1 MIREITTDEINEAYT
16 HTIREEN
23 EKAIVTAI
31 NSQTLTAPILAR
43 EGMTMENQKSLY
55 EIKIKL
61 KKCCLTCKH
70 FDPSGIKGL
79 GLYMACVGEGQERV
93 IACGHMAVCKEYLE
107 NDD

>member
-1 MIREITTDEINEAYT
+1 MIREMTADEINEAYT

-23 EKAIVTAI
+23 EKSIIAAI
-31 NSQTLTAPILAR
+31 NSQTLTAPILTR
-43 EGMTMENQKSLY
+43 EGMTMETPKSLY

-61 KKCCLTCKH
+61 KKCCLTCEH

-79 GLYMACVGEGQERV
+79 GLYMACGGVEQERV
-93 IACGHMAVCKEYLE
+93 ITCGHMAVCKEYLE